1 MVEKTQNTSEAKEDT
16 VAPLDLRSLFVAG
29 VHFGHPT
36 KRWNPKMNKF
46 IYGKRSSAHIIDIN
60 RNLYFDYLPK
70 QLIQLKKQKVL

>member
-1 MVEKTQNTSEAKEDT
+1 MVENTQNTSDTQEDT

-46 IYGKRSSAHIIDIN
+46 I
-60 RNLYFDYLPK
+60 
-70 QLIQLKKQKVL
+70 